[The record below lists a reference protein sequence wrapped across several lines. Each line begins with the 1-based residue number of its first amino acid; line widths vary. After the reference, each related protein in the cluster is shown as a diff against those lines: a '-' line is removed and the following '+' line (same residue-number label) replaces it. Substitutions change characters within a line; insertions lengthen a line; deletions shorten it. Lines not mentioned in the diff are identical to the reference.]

1 MKILITSDWYAPAVN
16 GVVTSILN
24 LRREL
29 TARGHEVR
37 VLTLAEGMHSFEKDG
52 VYYLGSLD
60 AGLIYPGAR
69 LRSLA
74 AGQAVEQFIRW
85 KPDLVH
91 SQCEFSTFSLAK
103 RIARAVNAPLIH
115 TYHTVYEDYTHY
127 FSPSRRWGR
136 KLAAAFSRWVLDQT
150 DGVIAP
156 TEKVRA
162 LLEGYGVSA
171 PVKVIPTGIDLDAF
185 SAPLDPEKR
194 TGMRR
199 ALGIPEGDKVLVYV
213 GRLAR
218 EKNLEEVLECRAALS
233 GNVTLLLVGDGTERA
248 ALEEKAEALGI
259 RDKVVFAG
267 MVAREKVADYYRL
280 GDVFVSASS
289 SETQG
294 LTYAEALAAGLPALC
309 RADPCLDGVIQ
320 NGCNGWQYQSKEE
333 LARRLSELLADEEE
347 LRAMGGRAA
356 FSAGKFSARRFA
368 QSAEE
373 WYEQALA
380 AKRSPAWAKGAAV
393 WQKAW

>member
-115 TYHTVYEDYTHY
+115 TYHTVYEDYHL
-127 FSPSRRWGR
+127 F
-136 KLAAAFSRWVLDQT
+136 
-150 DGVIAP
+150 
-156 TEKVRA
+156 
-162 LLEGYGVSA
+162 
-171 PVKVIPTGIDLDAF
+171 
-185 SAPLDPEKR
+185 
-194 TGMRR
+194 
-199 ALGIPEGDKVLVYV
+199 
-213 GRLAR
+213 
-218 EKNLEEVLECRAALS
+218 
-233 GNVTLLLVGDGTERA
+233 LLL
-248 ALEEKAEALGI
+248 
-259 RDKVVFAG
+259 
-267 MVAREKVADYYRL
+267 
-280 GDVFVSASS
+280 
-289 SETQG
+289 
-294 LTYAEALAAGLPALC
+294 
-309 RADPCLDGVIQ
+309 
-320 NGCNGWQYQSKEE
+320 
-333 LARRLSELLADEEE
+333 
-347 LRAMGGRAA
+347 
-356 FSAGKFSARRFA
+356 
-368 QSAEE
+368 
-373 WYEQALA
+373 
-380 AKRSPAWAKGAAV
+380 
-393 WQKAW
+393 

>member
-37 VLTLAEGMHSFEKDG
+37 VLTLAEGMHSFEEDG

-74 AGQAVEQFIRW
+74 AGQAVERFIRW
-85 KPDLVH
+85 KPDVVH

-103 RIARAVNAPLIH
+103 KIARASGAPLVH

-127 FSPSRRWGR
+127 FSPSRRWGK

-156 TEKVRA
+156 TGKVRA
-162 LLEGYGVSA
+162 LLESYGVSA
-171 PVKVIPTGIDLDAF
+171 PVAVIPTGIDLDAF
-185 SAPLDPEKR
+185 SAPLAPEKR
-194 TGMRR
+194 AGMRR

-218 EKNLEEVLECRAALS
+218 EKNLEEVLECRAALK
-233 GNVTLLLVGDGTERA
+233 GDLTLLLVGDGPERA
-248 ALEEKAEALGI
+248 DLEARAEALGI

-267 MVAREKVADYYRL
+267 MVDRRQVADYYRL

-320 NGCNGWQYQSKEE
+320 NGFNGWQYQSRQE
-333 LARRLSELLADEEE
+333 LTGLLTRLLADEGE

-356 FSAGKFSARRFA
+356 LSAAKFSARTFA
-368 QSAEE
+368 RSAEG
-373 WYEQALA
+373 WYEKALS
-380 AKRSPAWAKGAAV
+380 AKKSPVWAKEASI

>member
-29 TARGHEVR
+29 TARGHEGR

-194 TGMRR
+194 AGMRR
-199 ALGIPEGDKVLVYV
+199 ALGIPEGDRVLVYV

-233 GNVTLLLVGDGTERA
+233 GNVTLLLVGDGPERA
-248 ALEEKAEALGI
+248 ALEEKAQALGI

-320 NGCNGWQYQSKEE
+320 NGCNGWQYQSREE

-373 WYEQALA
+373 GYEQALA
-380 AKRSPAWAKGAAV
+380 VKRRPAWAKGAAV

>member
-1 MKILITSDWYAPAVN
+1 M
-16 GVVTSILN
+16 
-24 LRREL
+24 
-29 TARGHEVR
+29 
-37 VLTLAEGMHSFEKDG
+37 
-52 VYYLGSLD
+52 
-60 AGLIYPGAR
+60 
-69 LRSLA
+69 
-74 AGQAVEQFIRW
+74 
-85 KPDLVH
+85 
-91 SQCEFSTFSLAK
+91 
-103 RIARAVNAPLIH
+103 
-115 TYHTVYEDYTHY
+115 
-127 FSPSRRWGR
+127 
-136 KLAAAFSRWVLDQT
+136 
-150 DGVIAP
+150 
-156 TEKVRA
+156 
-162 LLEGYGVSA
+162 
-171 PVKVIPTGIDLDAF
+171 
-185 SAPLDPEKR
+185 
-194 TGMRR
+194 
-199 ALGIPEGDKVLVYV
+199 LVYV

-233 GNVTLLLVGDGTERA
+233 GNVTLLLVGDGPERA
-248 ALEEKAEALGI
+248 ALEEKAQALGI

-320 NGCNGWQYQSKEE
+320 NGCNGWQYQSREE

-373 WYEQALA
+373 GYEQALA
-380 AKRSPAWAKGAAV
+380 VKRSPAWAKGAAV

>member
-29 TARGHEVR
+29 TARGHEVQ
-37 VLTLAEGMHSFEKDG
+37 VLTLAEGMHSFEEDG

-74 AGQAVEQFIRW
+74 AGQAVERFIRW
-85 KPDLVH
+85 KPDVVH

-103 RIARAVNAPLIH
+103 KIARASGAPLIH

-127 FSPSRRWGR
+127 FSPSRRWGK

-156 TEKVRA
+156 TGKVRD
-162 LLEGYGVSA
+162 LLEKYGVSA
-171 PVKVIPTGIDLDAF
+171 PVAVIPTGIDLDAF
-185 SAPLDPEKR
+185 SAPLAPEKR
-194 TGMRR
+194 AGMRR
-199 ALGIPEGDKVLVYV
+199 ALGIPEGDRVLVYV

-218 EKNLEEVLECRAALS
+218 EKNLEEVLECRAAL
-233 GNVTLLLVGDGTERA
+233 GGDLTLLLVGDGPERA
-248 ALEEKAEALGI
+248 ALESRAEALGI

-267 MVAREKVADYYRL
+267 MVDRRRVADYYRL

-309 RADPCLDGVIQ
+309 RADPCLDGVIR
-320 NGCNGWQYQSKEE
+320 NGFNGWQYQSREE
-333 LARRLSELLADEEE
+333 LAALLARLLGDEAE

-356 FSAGKFSARRFA
+356 LSAQKFSARTFA
-368 QSAEE
+368 RSAEE
-373 WYEQALA
+373 WYQKALE
-380 AKRSPAWAKGAAV
+380 AKKSPAWAKEASV